1 MGALLEGSE
10 QRLQAV
16 ENNLN
21 TYIWSIVLLRE
32 FQVLLSF
39 DELYMYLEQPLM
51 AKYISYFARRSRKYN
66 ACIGVATQQL
76 QDCLDESVRRY
87 SSPIINMS
95 SFKFLFY
102 SGQVDLQDMKR
113 H

>member
-1 MGALLEGSE
+1 M
-10 QRLQAV
+10 

-76 QDCLDESVRRY
+76 QDCWMNRCDGTAPR
-87 SSPIINMS
+87 SSTCPLSNS
-95 SFKFLFY
+95 CFT
-102 SGQVDLQDMKR
+102 VDRLISR
-113 H
+113 I